1 MRLFSRTKD
10 EKKEIRL
17 IHDHEAFL
25 PRTKDERQKT
35 KDRKQITNHDSVIII
50 GDITGDI
57 NEGDIFIKD
66 FADKALYEKA
76 WHRRHFCRHPHIPSL
91 LIIYSTF

>member
-1 MRLFSRTKD
+1 MLNHEAFFKDEGRRTKD

-35 KDRKQITNHDSVIII
+35 D
-50 GDITGDI
+50 
-57 NEGDIFIKD
+57 
-66 FADKALYEKA
+66 
-76 WHRRHFCRHPHIPSL
+76 
-91 LIIYSTF
+91 